1 MQISPKAAA
10 ELIKSDPRAKL
21 LDVRTQKE
29 FEIACISGALLV
41 ASEEAV
47 NEVMSWAKDTPVVV
61 YCHYGIRS
69 MEAVTYLSGHGFTN
83 VKSMTGGIEHWSLEV
98 DSNVPRY

>member
-10 ELIKSDPRAKL
+10 ELMKSDPRAKL
-21 LDVRTQKE
+21 LDVRTQE
-29 FEIACISGALLV
+29 ECEIACISGALLV

-47 NEVMSWAKDTPVVV
+47 REVMSWAKDTPVIV

-69 MEAVTYLSGHGFTN
+69 AEAVSYLSGHGFTN
-83 VKSMTGGIEHWSLEV
+83 VKNMTGGIDRWSLEV
-98 DSNVPRY
+98 DPNVPRY